1 MKPISPEELMSNIPE
16 FVINC
21 INNLIRQKFNY
32 FSKEAVI
39 GQDVLIDDI
48 VSAAEKCGE
57 YTNSTQIFST
67 GWLHF
72 EDMYRDADWTVR
84 KSWNAS
90 SEKMEYVF
98 EKKE

>member
-1 MKPISPEELMSNIPE
+1 MKPISPDELMPTIPE

-39 GQDVLIDDI
+39 GQDVLIDDVI
-48 VSAAEKCGE
+48 SAAKKCGE
-57 YTNSTQIFST
+57 YTDSNHIFST

-72 EDMYRDADWTVR
+72 EDMYRAVGWTVR
-84 KSWNAS
+84 NSWNAS
-90 SEKMEYVF
+90 SEKMEHVF
-98 EKKE
+98 AKKE

>member
-1 MKPISPEELMSNIPE
+1 MKPISPEELMPNIPE

-32 FSKEAVI
+32 
-39 GQDVLIDDI
+39 
-48 VSAAEKCGE
+48 
-57 YTNSTQIFST
+57 FST